1 MIKRTSA
8 LSNLNYKKVFLCFL
22 LFQVMCIVVFLIQP
36 NLTFNLQKIYR
47 ILLKIIKR
55 RDNKTIL
62 IWNSPNRIE
71 TAAFGLGHEP
81 FVQHGCEVSTCV
93 VFDNTSVLP
102 LEDYDAIIVNIQ
114 ELWKIGMPSFNRQKH
129 QRLVFL
135 TQESPT
141 TLPYIEYHL
150 VENLFNW
157 TMSYKLNSDV
167 LLLYGRIRPG
177 PKAPTNLADTHKM
190 MEEMHLQSARNYAA
204 NKTRQVVWMASHCNT
219 KSLRETYV
227 RELSKFISVDVYGG
241 CGNFSCDR
249 NGTHWLSHPE
259 CYDKLEAEYKF
270 YLSFENSICTD
281 YATEKFF
288 EILKRRMIP
297 VVYGGANYS
306 AIAPHHSYINVLD
319 FETPEKLAQ
328 YLRFLDEN
336 DMFYNEYFW
345 WKEHYQVEAGVDQ
358 MARHG
363 FCDLCKKLHQEEE
376 VIKYYPELISEWHP
390 STQCK
395 YFNSWERT
403 TTSTSTTSTIP
414 TTPTSSTTQSITT
427 STIAPNCTNITD
439 IQKSPRLHKKLLGYV
454 MQRLLP

>member
-8 LSNLNYKKVFLCFL
+8 LSKLNYRKVFLYFL
-22 LFQVMCIVVFLIQP
+22 LFQVVCIVVFLLQQ
-36 NLTFNLQKIYR
+36 NLIFNPQRIYR
-47 ILLKIIKR
+47 VLLKIIKR
-55 RDNKTIL
+55 NDNKTIL

-93 VFDNTSVLP
+93 VFDNTSSVLP

-114 ELWKIGMPSFNRQKH
+114 ELWKTGMPSFNRRKH

-141 TLPYIEYHL
+141 TLPYIQYHL
-150 VENLFNW
+150 VGNLFNW

-177 PKAPTNLADTHKM
+177 PKAPNTLADTHKM
-190 MEEMHLQSARNYAA
+190 MEEMHLPPARNYAA

-249 NGTHWLSHPE
+249 NGTHWLSHPK
-259 CYDKLEAEYKF
+259 CYDKLEGEYKF

-288 EILKRRMIP
+288 EIMKRRIIP

-306 AIAPHHSYINVLD
+306 VLAPHHSYINVLD

-363 FCDLCKKLHQEEE
+363 FCDLCKKLHQDED
-376 VIKYYPELISEWHP
+376 ISKYYPELISEWHP

-395 YFNSWERT
+395 YFGSWERT
-403 TTSTSTTSTIP
+403 MTTTSTTQS
-414 TTPTSSTTQSITT
+414 SSTTQSITT
-427 STIAPNCTNITD
+427 SSIATNSPNSTNVTGV
-439 IQKSPRLHKKLLGYV
+439 QNSPRLHKKLLGYV